1 VTRAVVVPFG
11 VPDESSGLGLGLASV
26 LHAFA
31 VVGGQNVAL
40 AQLFSAANEDA
51 AGGTSG
57 PRAEA
62 KSVEALIPPH
72 AWKDLAA
79 RGSAPNDVD
88 LVLSGGF
95 EPPRDGA
102 RGQLDVI
109 IFEAKTGIVRARQ
122 GGAVDEA
129 HAGRDLS
136 QVLSALF
143 AEVGGGLGS
152 MEELQELS
160 WEPLESVLQAE
171 RCLAPRPNHN
181 AAYDGLAAM
190 AHLER
195 AVGEAPG
202 ARYPAGRLAVVA
214 LETALGSLSDTK
226 LADAALRSL
235 SRAATDAPE
244 QLDLVEAT
252 AALEL
257 RLGRVEQVEARLAPL
272 AELKVLRP
280 RVYTLLSEVYRATNR
295 LRDAERVVRR
305 GVSLCPPDPVLG
317 SEHGIVLHAAGD
329 TIEARAA
336 WMDVLGHFPLFPT
349 AFTHLADAVL
359 EGGDTRS
366 ASRMVDDA
374 LNANRVHPEV
384 LRKARSIIERC
395 EAPGL
400 PRASR
405 TLKLTTALR
414 DVLPQDPECALDH
427 ARALAQTGD
436 KPAALRE
443 LGRAMQLAPGSAVAA
458 EAQRGR
464 FAITEPALSK
474 RVDELVALAYRAEG
488 QELEHVVALGQGLGT
503 ELPVWS
509 ASFALGVAERRLGHL
524 DESKRALLRAAE
536 LGPGSA
542 AVHMELSTLYLALK
556 DPKHALEHAVRA
568 QALDGDTGKTLAVLA
583 TAHLANG
590 NAETARALIDRSLAM
605 DGQNQ
610 SARALREK
618 LSNES
623 SRGPGGRIRE
633 FFQRFRGGGP

>member
-1 VTRAVVVPFG
+1 VVPFG

-40 AQLFSAANEDA
+40 AQLFAAANEDA
-51 AGGTSG
+51 SGGPPST
-57 PRAEA
+57 RAEA

-79 RGSAPNDVD
+79 RGSAPTDVD

-109 IFEAKTGIVRARQ
+109 IFEAKTGVVRARQ

-152 MEELQELS
+152 MEELHELS

-171 RCLAPRPNHN
+171 RCLAPRPNHD
-181 AAYDGLAAM
+181 ASYDGLAAM

-195 AVGEAPG
+195 AVGEAPD

-235 SRAATDAPE
+235 SRASIDAPE

-257 RLGRVEQVEARLAPL
+257 RLGRIAQVEARLAPL
-272 AELKVLRP
+272 AERKVVRP
-280 RVYTLLSEVYRATNR
+280 RVYTLLSEVYRATGR
-295 LRDAERVVRR
+295 LRDAERLIRR
-305 GVSLCPPDPVLG
+305 GVALCPKDPVLG

-336 WMDVLGHFPLFPT
+336 WMEVLAHFPLFPT
-349 AFTHLADAVL
+349 AYTHLADAVL
-359 EGGDTRS
+359 EGGDTRY

-374 LNANRVHPEV
+374 LNATRVHPEV

-405 TLKLTTALR
+405 TIKLTAALR
-414 DVLPQDPECALDH
+414 DVLPQDAECALDH

-436 KPAALRE
+436 KQAALRE
-443 LGRAMQLAPGSAVAA
+443 LGRAIQLAPDSPVAA

-474 RVDELVALAYRAEG
+474 RVDELVAQAYRADG
-488 QELEHVVALGQGLGT
+488 QELEHVCALAQGLGT

-524 DESKRALLRAAE
+524 EDAKRALLRAAE
-536 LGPGSA
+536 LGPGAA

-556 DPKHALEHAVRA
+556 DHKAALDHATRA

-618 LSNES
+618 LSVES
-623 SRGPGGRIRE
+623 TRGPGGRIRD
-633 FFQRFRGGGP
+633 FFQRFRGRGP